1 MKTKLTYLGGATYLL
16 EIGNFRLLTDPGFDP
31 KGTERSEGPGH
42 DLKKIMSPPVPADQI
57 GRVDAVL
64 LSHQQHYDNLDKI
77 GRTLL
82 PKAGRVLTTKESA
95 KVLGDNA
102 EGMAPW
108 DTTELKNNSGE
119 TIRVTAM
126 PAEHGPSPEVRAATG
141 DTMGFLLEWDGQEN
155 GALYITGDTV
165 YFPAIEEIGKRF
177 KIGTAILHMGA
188 AKIPAAGDNRLTMN
202 AEEGVK
208 VLKIIGAKQALAAH
222 YEGWEHYTEHRD
234 GIEATFAAANM
245 SDRLLWLELG
255 KAMKVNI

>member
-1 MKTKLTYLGGATYLL
+1 MKTKLTYLGGATYQL
-16 EIGNFRLLTDPGFDP
+16 EIGNFRLLTDLGFDP

-57 GRVDAVL
+57 GRIDAVL

-108 DTTELKNNSGE
+108 DTTELKNTSGE

-141 DTMGFLLEWDGQEN
+141 GTRGFLLEWGGQES
-155 GALYITGDTV
+155 GGRYITGDRV
-165 YFPAIEEIGKRF
+165 H
-177 KIGTAILHMGA
+177 L
-188 AKIPAAGDNRLTMN
+188 
-202 AEEGVK
+202 
-208 VLKIIGAKQALAAH
+208 QASEDLVS
-222 YEGWEHYTEHRD
+222 R
-234 GIEATFAAANM
+234 
-245 SDRLLWLELG
+245 
-255 KAMKVNI
+255 V